1 MHGSHLVMHW
11 SRTQQLVALSSAE
24 AELNAS
30 IKAAQEALGLRQ
42 MATEVGMWCTGM
54 VEVRGDS
61 SANDGI
67 LKRVGS
73 GKIKHLT
80 VRQLWLQE
88 QCELGIAK
96 HVKIPRAINSADA
109 MTHHF
114 TRVEADTHFCAM
126 GCSRVILE

>member
-1 MHGSHLVMHW
+1 M
-11 SRTQQLVALSSAE
+11 ALSSAE

-30 IKAAQEALGLRQ
+30 IKAAQEALSVKQ
-42 MATEVGMWCTGM
+42 MATEVGMWCAGT

-61 SANDGI
+61 SANNGVP
-67 LKRVGS
+67 KRAGS

-88 QCELGIAK
+88 QCELGIAQ
-96 HVKIPRAINSADA
+96 HVTIPRAINSADA

-114 TRVEADTHFCAM
+114 AKMEAETHF
-126 GCSRVILE
+126 

>member
-1 MHGSHLVMHW
+1 MHGEDMVVHW
-11 SRTQQLVALSSAE
+11 SRTEQLVAFSSAE
-24 AELNAS
+24 AELHAS

-42 MATEVGMWCTGM
+42 MAMEVGMWCTGM
-54 VEVRGDS
+54 VEVKGDS

-67 LKRVGS
+67 LKMAGS

-88 QCELGIAK
+88 QCELWIAR

-114 TRVEADTHFCAM
+114 TKSEAETHFAAL
-126 GCSRVILE
+126 GCNRMSA